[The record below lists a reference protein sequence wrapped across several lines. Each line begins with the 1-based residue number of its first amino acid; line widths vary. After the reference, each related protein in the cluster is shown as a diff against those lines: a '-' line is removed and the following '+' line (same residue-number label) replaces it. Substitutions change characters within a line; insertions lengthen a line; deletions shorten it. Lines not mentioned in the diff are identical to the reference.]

1 MAWTRRKFLI
11 AGAAGL
17 VGVAAA
23 DSVIG
28 APHRPVARRV
38 DIRLKRLPE
47 AFDRFRIAQISDVHF
62 GPYMGR
68 AGVERGLELAQAF
81 DPDLL
86 VLTGDFV
93 SHNWGESHGP
103 NGARNAEPFADVV
116 ATTWKKTRV
125 IAVLGN
131 HDYWN
136 GAEIV
141 SRALIERSITL
152 LRNAALPL
160 EREKSRLWIAGV
172 DDAWMGAA
180 DVGLAINKIPA
191 GEATVLLAHEPDFA
205 DRAARYPIDLQLS
218 GHSHGGQVRLPGV
231 GALIL
236 PTLAQ
241 KYPIG
246 LNRVGAMQVYTNCG
260 LGVIN
265 PPVRFNCPPEVTLL
279 TLRRAAP

>member
-1 MAWTRRKFLI
+1 MRWTRRKFLI

-17 VGVAAA
+17 AGVAAA
-23 DSVIG
+23 DSLFG
-28 APHRPVARRV
+28 APYRPVARHV
-38 DIRLKRLPE
+38 DIRLKRLPA

-62 GPYMGR
+62 GPYMGK
-68 AGVERGLELAQAF
+68 AGVERGLDLARAF

-86 VLTGDFV
+86 VFTGDFV
-93 SHNWGESHGP
+93 SHNLGESHGP
-103 NGARNAEPFADVV
+103 NGARNAEPFADVL

-125 IAVLGN
+125 IAILGN
-131 HDYWN
+131 HDHWN

-141 SRALIERSITL
+141 ARALTERGITL
-152 LRNAALPL
+152 LRNAARPL
-160 EREKSRLWIAGV
+160 EREKSRLWIAGI

-180 DVGLAINKIPA
+180 DVGLALNKVPA
-191 GEATVLLAHEPDFA
+191 SEATVLLAHEPDFA
-205 DRAARYPIDLQLS
+205 DYAARYPVDLQLS

-231 GALIL
+231 GAPIL
-236 PTLAQ
+236 PPMAQ

-279 TLRRAAP
+279 TLFQDHS